1 MWEKWEHNYI
11 LLASTYMWLNYNK
24 SIHQIISAS
33 KNKAKPYQ
41 IISNDKAKIITFFI
55 WRRGASENMFEM
67 KHLVHLK
74 VGGLCRCGYR
84 NLENW
89 GRYMSAIVVSW
100 QKNWFPDGLKLPKI
114 TLETTC
120 FWRNISISIFKF
132 SPFLYTM
139 KSSRWNLVNFSKFTN
154 AKENWEKMNFV
165 FLTSSLMK
173 PFKIMIICFFYFARS
188 IAIFAFCYQ

>member
-89 GRYMSAIVVSW
+89 GRYMSATMVSW
-100 QKNWFPDGLKLPKI
+100 QKNWFSDGLKLPKI

-120 FWRNISISIFKF
+120 FGEIYLSVF
-132 SPFLYTM
+132 SNFLHFYM
-139 KSSRWNLVNFSKFTN
+139 QWNLADEILSTFKNLQTLRKT
-154 AKENWEKMNFV
+154 EKRWT
-165 FLTSSLMK
+165 L
-173 PFKIMIICFFYFARS
+173 FF
-188 IAIFAFCYQ
+188 

>member
-11 LLASTYMWLNYNK
+11 LLASTYIWLNYNK

-74 VGGLCRCGYR
+74 VRELCWCGYR

-89 GRYMSAIVVSW
+89 GRYMSTTMVSW
-100 QKNWFPDGLKLPKI
+100 QKKWFSVGLKLPKI
-114 TLETTC
+114 TLETAC

-132 SPFLYTM
+132 SPFLYAV
-139 KSSRWNLVNFSKFTN
+139 KSSRWNLINF
-154 AKENWEKMNFV
+154 
-165 FLTSSLMK
+165 
-173 PFKIMIICFFYFARS
+173 
-188 IAIFAFCYQ
+188 